1 MPVKKTIKQQK
12 PEPKDDD
19 LMPQV
24 LRQLDILNKSI
35 QMINDDIGKLY
46 DKLERVSSRMG
57 L

>member
-46 DKLERVSSRMG
+46 DKLERVSSRLG

>member
-24 LRQLDILNKSI
+24 LKQLDILNKSI

>member
-46 DKLERVSSRMG
+46 DKLVRVSSRLG